1 MKDQS
6 DDCQFFTQST
16 LMIYVLCGKIWQSS
30 DWFFKSYSKI
40 EISLIWEGSTKYH
53 IPILRKTEKLNNS

>member
-30 DWFFKSYSKI
+30 DILLKSY
-40 EISLIWEGSTKYH
+40 
-53 IPILRKTEKLNNS
+53 